1 MESRRFEKPGGDL
14 EAQPDVANLGWIRPP
29 LVYFSSIAAG
39 TVLNLIWP
47 LSFAVPAAR
56 PIGSTMVIISVLL
69 FFASIRELRASG
81 TPVRGSQPTTTVV
94 RTGPYRFSRNP
105 VYLSFFLLQL
115 GIAVWTGSAWMLATL
130 VLAAG
135 LISRIVIPKEE
146 LYLERKF
153 GSHYLS
159 YRTVVRRWL

>member
-1 MESRRFEKPGGDL
+1 
-14 EAQPDVANLGWIRPP
+14 
-29 LVYFSSIAAG
+29 
-39 TVLNLIWP
+39 
-47 LSFAVPAAR
+47 
-56 PIGSTMVIISVLL
+56 L
-69 FFASIRELRASG
+69 FLASIRALRASG
-81 TPVRGSQPTTTVV
+81 TPVRGNQPTTTIV

-115 GIAVWTGSAWMLATL
+115 GIAVWSGSVWMLATL

-146 LYLERKF
+146 LYLECKF

-159 YRTVVRRWL
+159 YRSSVRRWL